1 MINIVLFNV
10 MCVMFMNSNWSDHER
25 FPEQKI
31 PYNIGHIVSG
41 FVCLIALIILF
52 IKLCW
57 YKNREVIS
65 LKNQS
70 RFASLIRCMIV
81 VLSFGFLF
89 TGAYINMES
98 TIGKQEDN
106 LNTKE

>member
-1 MINIVLFNV
+1 
-10 MCVMFMNSNWSDHER
+10 MFMNSNWSDHER

-41 FVCLIALIILF
+41 SLCLIALIILF
-52 IKLCW
+52 IKLRW
-57 YKNREVIS
+57 YKNIEVIS

-70 RFASLIRCMIV
+70 RFAILIRFMIF
-81 VLSFGFLF
+81 VLYIGFFLY
-89 TGAYINMES
+89 GAYANGAGEIV
-98 TIGKQEDN
+98 KQEDN

>member
-1 MINIVLFNV
+1 MY
-10 MCVMFMNSNWSDHER
+10 MNSNWSDHER
-25 FPEQKI
+25 LPSQKM
-31 PYNIGHIVSG
+31 PYVIGNIISG
-41 FVCLIALIILF
+41 SVCLIALVILL
-52 IKLCW
+52 IKICW
-57 YKNREVIS
+57 YKNIEVIS

-70 RFASLIRCMIV
+70 RFASLIRCMIG

-89 TGAYINMES
+89 TGAYINLES